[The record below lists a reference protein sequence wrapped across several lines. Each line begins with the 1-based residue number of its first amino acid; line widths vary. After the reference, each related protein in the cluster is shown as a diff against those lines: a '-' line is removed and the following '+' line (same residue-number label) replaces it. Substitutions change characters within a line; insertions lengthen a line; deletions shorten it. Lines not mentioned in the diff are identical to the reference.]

1 MTSMYEHTKGEWTA
15 YGWVNDQVSWNIYV
29 SNKDKRLET
38 IARLPLDYDDVE
50 KEANA
55 KLIAAAPDLL
65 RERDAL
71 KAENEA
77 LREALELFIKYDQAP
92 EDDDVDLM
100 GLYFDAIIAA
110 KNAIKQH
117 EATE

>member
-38 IARLPLDYDDVE
+38 IARLP
-50 KEANA
+50 ANA